1 MRKLFS
7 FIAAMLVAVAAN
19 AATINIDPSTD
30 NAIQGALNS
39 AASGDEIVL
48 AAGTY
53 NESGNYL
60 AFTGKE
66 LTVRAAEGAEV
77 IIKTVCP
84 VRLKEGAKA
93 EFVNVKF
100 DCSTIGSY
108 EYVIVAADDT
118 ENKRVV
124 LKGCEFYG
132 WEKNKAMIE
141 ATSERRLASV
151 TIDGC
156 YFHNCMKSVVFIE
169 NTGSIDLSIK
179 NSTFANISTNTE
191 SFWAGVIDSRAT
203 AGSVLVDHCTFYNV
217 NAMNTDY
224 AAIGKIKTPG
234 AVVSNSIF
242 VMPTATDGVRAIRDV
257 AEAKNCITFN
267 YSYDEGKG
275 IHSDVTK
282 TNCIQEDPK
291 FVNAAE
297 GNFTL
302 GEGSPALTMND
313 GQPIG
318 DPRWVPSVAPEVKY
332 YLKNNWDAASDW
344 TWKEMTKEDED
355 DYQLVGVVFG
365 GTGVNV
371 NTAESDEG
379 ADWYPI
385 ADIATY
391 DASLEPTTLKAKDT
405 VVFMYT
411 PSEKILA
418 AIVVGPYVEPEPQPV
433 KTAIY
438 DWAGKVGTTILG
450 TNGVE
455 VSTVKIHTNKD
466 EIPAIKFGSS
476 YVYADGKWLAIKPAE
491 GGFKAGDVVSI
502 SGVISNTD
510 DTGAKYAQ
518 IDMYAADGSTRL
530 LRTENVVNGRVSAN
544 DPFVDVITLESDQ
557 DSLFF
562 GRYGNTT
569 MFITMLKVERAGG
582 APEPA
587 HTYTVAGSSAI
598 AFGTAWTPA
607 NTDNDMVKQEDG
619 TYKWEKSN
627 LELPA
632 GTIEFKVCQD
642 HAWATCWP
650 AQNYALNVSEAAT
663 YTLTITFNPA
673 NENVGAE
680 LTKTGS
686 AEIDPA
692 ASAKGSWDGWAAE
705 LVFVLAD
712 NKETASGILNLEPGD
727 YEFKVIL
734 NDGDWRS
741 NGYSYHRE
749 FTGAENITGNG
760 DNMVLKA
767 DIAGD
772 YTLTWTFA
780 TNALNI
786 TFPVP
791 SGIDNTNVAVKA
803 QKVIVNGQLFIIRDG
818 QMFNAQGQLQ

>member
-7 FIAAMLVAVAAN
+7 IFAAMLVVLAVNAATTEVSPGKNALQTAVAAAAAGDVLVLGDGIFYEEGNFDMKINLTIKAADGAKPVIANRYYFRVEGGADVTFQGIKFDGAGWRDGDAAPLGASDYLIRSYN
-19 AATINIDPSTD
+19 ASTGEEDITFEDCEITGYPSYVMYTQRANRKWNSITINGCYFYS
-30 NAIQGALNS
+30 NVRS
-39 AASGDEIVL
+39 AVYIG
-48 AAGTY
+48 
-53 NESGNYL
+53 NESGTEQSCN
-60 AFTGKE
+60 A
-66 LTVRAAEGAEV
+66 LT
-77 IIKTVCP
+77 
-84 VRLKEGAKA
+84 
-93 EFVNVKF
+93 
-100 DCSTIGSY
+100 
-108 EYVIVAADDT
+108 
-118 ENKRVV
+118 
-124 LKGCEFYG
+124 
-132 WEKNKAMIE
+132 
-141 ATSERRLASV
+141 
-151 TIDGC
+151 
-156 YFHNCMKSVVFIE
+156 
-169 NTGSIDLSIK
+169 IK
-179 NSTFANISTNTE
+179 NSTFANVTDSYD
-191 SFWAGVIDSRAT
+191 VIYYAAPAENHTTPLS
-203 AGSVLVDHCTFYNV
+203 VDHCTFY
-217 NAMNTDY
+217 
-224 AAIGKIKTPG
+224 GHPK
-234 AVVSNSIF
+234 
-242 VMPTATDGVRAIRDV
+242 RAIYWQV
-257 AEAKNCITFN
+257 SENLT
-267 YSYDEGKG
+267 
-275 IHSDVTK
+275 V
-282 TNCIQEDPK
+282 TNCIFAQPASVSYKSVECVAGSISNCLSYNSAGYSSAATSTNNIVEDPLFK
-291 FVNAAE
+291 DAA
-297 GNFTL
+297 NNDFTL
-302 GEGSPALTMND
+302 GAGSPALTAGSD
-313 GQPIG
+313 GKPIG